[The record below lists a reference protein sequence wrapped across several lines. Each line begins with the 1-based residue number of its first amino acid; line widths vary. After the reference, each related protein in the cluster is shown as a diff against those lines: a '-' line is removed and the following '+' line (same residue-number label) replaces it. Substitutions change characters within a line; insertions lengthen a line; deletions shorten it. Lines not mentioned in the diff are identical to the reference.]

1 MGLLEHPDLPT
12 DDIQGD
18 IVPGFRGKEDLY
30 YAQHFL
36 LLRVVDRDR
45 AREELKGLLPDLTT
59 AAAAVSAPGEP
70 AMATSTNVGFT
81 FAGLRELAPEV
92 DLDGVFHAHEAFR
105 SGLAERSHS
114 KIRIDDEEAPFDLLG
129 PSTEWT
135 VGKDAHVVLNL
146 GGRDGKLLAG
156 HVEAVKQR
164 VAGGFGKPC
173 EQPGAVLSGRQ
184 REAFGFADGLS
195 QPRVRGFHMPRAGS
209 VVPPLP
215 ADRFL
220 VADGHPVTT
229 NGSFMVWVRFLQ
241 NRAEFE
247 AHCDKVA
254 RKLDLSGYDQADAP
268 GVAAMEVGRRTDGTS
283 LTRSPITAARHVT
296 DSGDA
301 FDYADDHLG
310 RRCPRH
316 AHVRK
321 MNPRTAD
328 AGDHA
333 ILRRGIP
340 FRTNGEE
347 GLIFV
352 CYQASIEQQF
362 ERLQAYWANATYEP
376 EANASPDPLISQRAR
391 DGCIVEIPLP
401 RRGSVPVKVTN
412 TWILPTGGF
421 YAFMPSLTGLTHLLG
436 SAL

>member
-1 MGLLEHPDLPT
+1 
-12 DDIQGD
+12 
-18 IVPGFRGKEDLY
+18 
-30 YAQHFL
+30 
-36 LLRVVDRDR
+36 
-45 AREELKGLLPDLTT
+45 
-59 AAAAVSAPGEP
+59 
-70 AMATSTNVGFT
+70 
-81 FAGLRELAPEV
+81 
-92 DLDGVFHAHEAFR
+92 
-105 SGLAERSHS
+105 
-114 KIRIDDEEAPFDLLG
+114 
-129 PSTEWT
+129 
-135 VGKDAHVVLNL
+135 
-146 GGRDGKLLAG
+146 
-156 HVEAVKQR
+156 
-164 VAGGFGKPC
+164 
-173 EQPGAVLSGRQ
+173 
-184 REAFGFADGLS
+184 
-195 QPRVRGFHMPRAGS
+195 
-209 VVPPLP
+209 
-215 ADRFL
+215 
-220 VADGHPVTT
+220 
-229 NGSFMVWVRFLQ
+229 MVWVRFLQ